1 MPDTDVET
9 TERLL
14 VKTRKICRLIG
25 LAMIVVFVFLC
36 IWWLASSGVM
46 VCSLFDPGFS
56 DNPVNGF
63 TLVNYVLCGI
73 AMAAICITLIK
84 IFSDTSLI
92 KIFSDT
98 SKGHSPFTMLQ
109 VKRLRLIAISLLA
122 YGVLEFVMTCSA
134 AFMNQGWAGSSAGSV
149 SPTLNFFP
157 LVAAAV
163 VFAFSFVF
171 KYGIL
176 LQKLSD
182 ETL

>member
-84 IFSDTSLI
+84 Y
-92 KIFSDT
+92 
-98 SKGHSPFTMLQ
+98 SP
-109 VKRLRLIAISLLA
+109 I
-122 YGVLEFVMTCSA
+122 
-134 AFMNQGWAGSSAGSV
+134 
-149 SPTLNFFP
+149 
-157 LVAAAV
+157 
-163 VFAFSFVF
+163 
-171 KYGIL
+171 
-176 LQKLSD
+176 LQKAILP
-182 ETL
+182 LLCCKLKGLG

>member
-84 IFSDTSLI
+84 IFSDTS
-92 KIFSDT
+92 
-98 SKGHSPFTMLQ
+98 KGHSPFTMLQ

-163 VFAFSFVF
+163 VFAVSFVF

>member
-63 TLVNYVLCGI
+63 TLVNYVLCG
-73 AMAAICITLIK
+73 
-84 IFSDTSLI
+84 
-92 KIFSDT
+92 
-98 SKGHSPFTMLQ
+98 MLQ

>member
-84 IFSDTSLI
+84 IFSDTS
-92 KIFSDT
+92 
-98 SKGHSPFTMLQ
+98 KGHSPFTMLQ
-109 VKRLRLIAISLLA
+109 VKRLLLRVASLQL
-122 YGVLEFVMTCSA
+122 
-134 AFMNQGWAGSSAGSV
+134 
-149 SPTLNFFP
+149 
-157 LVAAAV
+157 
-163 VFAFSFVF
+163 
-171 KYGIL
+171 
-176 LQKLSD
+176 
-182 ETL
+182 

>member
-63 TLVNYVLCGI
+63 TLVNYVLCCI
-73 AMAAICITLIK
+73 AMAAICIT
-84 IFSDTSLI
+84 LI

-157 LVAAAV
+157 LVAAV